1 MNIPYANIRCYS
13 NQEHPDTQNFADDF
27 EKYSGN
33 WTVEG
38 KLFTKRSYASAQT
51 VEGTY

>member
-1 MNIPYANIRCYS
+1 MNIQYANVYPY
-13 NQEHPDTQNFADDF
+13 NYQTNPDAQNFADDF

-51 VEGTY
+51 VEGMY